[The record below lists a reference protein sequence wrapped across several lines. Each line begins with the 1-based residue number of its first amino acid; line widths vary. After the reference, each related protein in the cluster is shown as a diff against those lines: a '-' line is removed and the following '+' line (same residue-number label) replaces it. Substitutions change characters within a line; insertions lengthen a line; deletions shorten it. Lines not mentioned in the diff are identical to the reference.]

1 LKFLFFYFFFAKII
15 FCKNTFKQNSHY
27 FALTNF
33 FLGLARGPI
42 DHQSSSVIN
51 VIANE
56 AIEMG
61 SSVRLDTTIPT
72 TELLPRVDESD
83 VTAESLYGIAVGG
96 DTDGI
101 YSTTGAASS
110 DDSTRATSSAG
121 QGVVVVTQGR
131 CLARVDGNTAGPILV
146 GSKLAAIGTTAGVLE
161 LALTGEQ
168 FIAIALQPSSGVA
181 DIIAVDVQ
189 RGLVA

>member
-1 LKFLFFYFFFAKII
+1 
-15 FCKNTFKQNSHY
+15 
-27 FALTNF
+27 LTNF

-51 VIANE
+51 VISNE

-61 SSVRLDTTIPT
+61 SSVALVAPPT
-72 TELLPRVDESD
+72 AELLPRVDETD
-83 VTAESLYGIAVGG
+83 VAGELSYGIAVGG

-101 YSTTGAASS
+101 YSTTGAASGT
-110 DDSTRATSSAG
+110 DATRATASAG

-131 CLARVDGNTAGPILV
+131 CLARVDATSGDILL
-146 GSKLAAIGTTAGVLE
+146 GSKLSALGTTAGVLH
-161 LALTGEQ
+161 LAATTEEI
-168 FIAIALQPSSGVA
+168 IAIALQPTTGTA

-189 RGLVA
+189 REDELT

>member
-1 LKFLFFYFFFAKII
+1 M
-15 FCKNTFKQNSHY
+15 
-27 FALTNF
+27 TNF

-42 DHQSSSVIN
+42 DHQSSSFPN

-61 SSVRLDTTIPT
+61 SSVILIAQPSN
-72 TELLPRVDESD
+72 ELLPRIEETDAA
-83 VTAESLYGIAVGG
+83 AEQVYGIAVGG

-101 YSTTGAASS
+101 YSTTGAASGT
-110 DDSTRATSSAG
+110 DATRAAAGAG

-131 CLARVDGNTAGPILV
+131 CLARVDGNTAGPILL
-146 GSKLAAIGTTAGVLE
+146 GSRLGASGTAGVLE
-161 LALTGEQ
+161 LAVGSDNV
-168 FIAIALQPSSGVA
+168 IAIALQPSSGVT

-189 RGLVA
+189 REGVLA

>member
-1 LKFLFFYFFFAKII
+1 
-15 FCKNTFKQNSHY
+15 
-27 FALTNF
+27 LTNF
-33 FLGLARGPI
+33 YLGLARGPI

-61 SSVRLDTTIPT
+61 SVVVLIAPPT
-72 TELLPRVDESD
+72 SELLPRVEEGDASTEIG
-83 VTAESLYGIAVGG
+83 YGIAVGG

-101 YSTTGAASS
+101 YSTTGAASG
-110 DDSTRATSSAG
+110 DDSTRATAGAG

-131 CLARVDGNTAGPILV
+131 CLARVTNATAVPLGAPL
-146 GSKLAAIGTTAGVLE
+146 SCSGTSGVLE
-161 LALTGEQ
+161 LADAADDV
-168 FIAIALQPSSGVA
+168 IVARALQVPTGTT

-189 RGLVA
+189 REGLFT

>member
-1 LKFLFFYFFFAKII
+1 M
-15 FCKNTFKQNSHY
+15 
-27 FALTNF
+27 TNF

-51 VIANE
+51 SIANG

-61 SSVRLDTTIPT
+61 SVVKLADPSAS
-72 TELLPRVDESD
+72 ELLPRVTETTGDD
-83 VTAESLYGIAVGG
+83 NIPYGIAVGG

-101 YSTTGAASS
+101 YSTTGAASG
-110 DDSTRATSSAG
+110 DDSTLATESAG

-131 CLARVDGNTAGPILV
+131 CLARADIASGGIAIGA
-146 GSKLAAIGTTAGVLE
+146 KLAPSGNNGILE
-161 LALTGEQ
+161 LAGAGDEI
-168 FIAIALQPSSGVA
+168 IAIALQPVVGNT

-189 RGLVA
+189 REGESP